1 MNGTVDYLCNAFWPQ
16 RAPAWDAAI
25 AAQGLGI
32 KIERTADDSFTDAP
46 GMVDRMD
53 ALGIA
58 TVVMAAC
65 DPETHDTGFSFSDVA
80 ARFEEVAD
88 LARRHPGRFACLW
101 SVSPLLGAAGVRRA
115 EDALA
120 HDWVVGLYIHTHSYD
135 RRFDH
140 ADYYPFYALADRAG
154 VPVVMQAGI
163 SGGRMPSESGRPIG
177 VDRPA
182 LYFPDTDFVLS
193 HTGWPWV
200 DEAVAMAGT
209 RANVY
214 LGTASYPPRRWSPVL
229 VDFMR
234 HGGRSKVLFGTNF
247 PTVGH
252 RHALEQL
259 ARLELDD
266 ATRRDLLEANAR
278 RVFRRL

>member
-1 MNGTVDYLCNAFWPQ
+1 
-16 RAPAWDAAI
+16 
-25 AAQGLGI
+25 
-32 KIERTADDSFTDAP
+32 
-46 GMVDRMD
+46 
-53 ALGIA
+53 
-58 TVVMAAC
+58 
-65 DPETHDTGFSFSDVA
+65 
-80 ARFEEVAD
+80 
-88 LARRHPGRFACLW
+88 
-101 SVSPLLGAAGVRRA
+101 
-115 EDALA
+115 
-120 HDWVVGLYIHTHSYD
+120 
-135 RRFDH
+135 
-140 ADYYPFYALADRAG
+140 
-154 VPVVMQAGI
+154 
-163 SGGRMPSESGRPIG
+163 
-177 VDRPA
+177 
-182 LYFPDTDFVLS
+182 
-193 HTGWPWV
+193 
-200 DEAVAMAGT
+200 VAMAGT